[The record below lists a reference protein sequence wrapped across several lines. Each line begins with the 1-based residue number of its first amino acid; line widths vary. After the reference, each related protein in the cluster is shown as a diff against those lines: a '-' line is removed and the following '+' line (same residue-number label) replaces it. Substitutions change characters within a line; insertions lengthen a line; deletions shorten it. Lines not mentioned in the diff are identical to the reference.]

1 MQQRCQ
7 RGTAKLISNTH
18 PTASA
23 AAIHFAEPP
32 RQTAHSFKHEESP
45 GEREN
50 EPYFSAS
57 SSNMNMNIVPGAIT
71 FQNIDEMTKVRW
83 MRVPNYVG
91 CIYIYYIFL

>member
-1 MQQRCQ
+1 M
-7 RGTAKLISNTH
+7 ISNTH

-45 GEREN
+45 ALGMAMRGEGEN

-71 FQNIDEMTKVRW
+71 FQNIDEMTKVR
-83 MRVPNYVG
+83 
-91 CIYIYYIFL
+91 